1 MFYFTS
7 QPISR
12 IVINV
17 VYKYLIFEVVATT
30 DTYSL
35 LNTLSESPDTF
46 HKKNPIIK
54 KMYQHLG
61 RGHTHTHT
69 HTHTE
74 LFLMVAHS
82 STQYKH
88 LLKTDVYLN
97 YIENF
102 SSYLTENTV
111 STMKTKYLI
120 LYG

>member
-1 MFYFTS
+1 
-7 QPISR
+7 
-12 IVINV
+12 
-17 VYKYLIFEVVATT
+17 
-30 DTYSL
+30 
-35 LNTLSESPDTF
+35 
-46 HKKNPIIK
+46 
-54 KMYQHLG
+54 
-61 RGHTHTHT
+61 
-69 HTHTE
+69 
-74 LFLMVAHS
+74 MVAHS